1 MNVTNITLNSNYE
14 IFNAAGQLVSKG
26 NLGTGKV
33 AVNKLKKKESI
44 KLINNILNNMKNNV
58 MEMSDKMLVRIRSIM
73 KKVND

>member
-33 AVNKLKKKESI
+33 AVNKLKKGVYFINIDDNGTTVKTKFVKE
-44 KLINNILNNMKNNV
+44 
-58 MEMSDKMLVRIRSIM
+58 
-73 KKVND
+73 